1 MRVMDAPDIRT
12 IDGSAPHEHGL
23 AWLDV
28 PYADKDGRS
37 LRLQVIWPPIADWS
51 APTRFPTVV
60 FVQGSG
66 WQEQML
72 GQWLLALAEFARR
85 GYVVAIVEHRPSTD
99 APFPAQVKDLRTAVR
114 FLRDHA
120 ERYRVDT
127 ERIVLWGDSSGGHIV
142 VLAALTDGDPA
153 FTDEADAAPL
163 GVRAV
168 VTYYGPSDIGLMADD
183 PACSLLIGGA
193 DVRTNPEL
201 TAPTVAMNH
210 IRPASEAGTLPP
222 LLILHGDQ
230 DEVVPLEQGLL
241 LHDSLRQA
249 GHPVQT
255 FVLKGAAHGAGAFW
269 THETLDLVDQF
280 LRDSV
285 TR

>member
-1 MRVMDAPDIRT
+1 MCVVDTMDIRT
-12 IDGSAPHEHGL
+12 IDGSAPHEHGV

-37 LRLQVIWPPIADWS
+37 LRLQVLWPPIADWLI
-51 APTRFPTVV
+51 PTRFPTVV

-72 GQWLLALAEFARR
+72 GQWLVALAEFARR
-85 GYVVAIVEHRPSTD
+85 GYVVAIVEHRPSTE

-114 FLRDHA
+114 FLRDNA
-120 ERYRVDT
+120 EQYRVDT
-127 ERIVLWGDSSGGHIV
+127 DQIVLWGDSSGGHTV

-153 FTDEADAAPL
+153 FTDQADAAPL

-168 VTYYGPSDIGLMADD
+168 VSYYGPSDIGLMADD

-193 DVRTNPEL
+193 DVRTSPEL
-201 TAPTVAMNH
+201 AAPTVAMNH
-210 IRPASEAGTLPP
+210 VPPASQAGTLPP

-230 DEVVPLEQGLL
+230 DEIVPLEQGLL
-241 LHDSLRQA
+241 LHDALRQA
-249 GHPVQT
+249 GHPVET
-255 FVLKGAAHGAGAFW
+255 YVLKGAGHGTGAFW
-269 THETLDLVDQF
+269 TRATLDIVDQF